1 MDVLPTLVLPFDTS
15 ILTGQIKESS
25 RKRFGDDIAAYLANA
40 KTAEE
45 ALRPS
50 MLSWWRTYVRSQYA
64 VLKDSGAMPN
74 FPIFLNF

>member
-1 MDVLPTLVLPFDTS
+1 MDVLPALVLPFDTS

-25 RKRFGDDIAAYLANA
+25 RKQYGDDIAAYLAYA

-50 MLSWWRTYVRSQYA
+50 TLS
-64 VLKDSGAMPN
+64 
-74 FPIFLNF
+74 